1 MEFLKRKHFS
11 LWITTTFIIIVA
23 GITTNVSPVQG
34 LQGVPTWISLGIK
47 SPFIEFRNEFEVL
60 ANNSIA
66 LNITKDEQALM
77 HQEGLRKLGTF
88 IKPVDLRDSETG
100 FVKAN
105 LTKKIATPMP
115 QQRTQTQ
122 RRMHPIQEEMDQKQ
136 IILLDEDTDENGLPA
151 SLTDEDRKFIVP
163 MALKNSQP
171 DPRWAQSMARSS
183 MLSAPTAKPST
194 TTTTK
199 KPTTP
204 ATPEFASNIEDL
216 KKHILFLQN
225 LTKHDSNFQ
234 SKFVVFPSLQ
244 KDKQGRPITT
254 TSTTTTTASP
264 KVPFRP
270 IYQYS
275 APVLPPTRKSSI
287 NINSKISHS
296 PPFGGYYHNDDDEE
310 SLSAFLQPVN
320 NNGKDKIAIVPQ
332 VLLLNDQN
340 KDRRMPVATTTTST
354 TTTTTSTT
362 TTTTTTTT
370 TRRPTKPTKLPPC
383 VRNPEA
389 PKCIRLRKREELQRQ
404 RDREQLLREQEKY
417 WPRYEPYR
425 QTINN
430 TKRFAVSIEIPD
442 SIKAYLNE
450 TKNAKNLDGSGGIAE
465 ENLQILS
472 RFVRSTHKRRNIGGG
487 LQGRSTAS
495 NDKFASKYGTG
506 AFLDRDSV
514 ASSTGGRD
522 FVIPNA
528 EQMGMMAANATTPSP
543 TVPPYS
549 EPLDLNPD
557 NCYLVDGMSYGQKKQ
572 CVLHTSVMPA
582 ISRGARAT
590 IQECQ
595 FQFKNRR
602 WNCTTTEDNT
612 VFGPMTG
619 LGSPEMAFIHA
630 LAAATVTSFIA
641 RACRDGQL
649 ASCGCSSGSRPKQ
662 LHDDWNWGGCGD
674 NLEYAYKFATDFIDI
689 REKETR
695 RGTRGVGNPEKRNG
709 GGGGGR
715 GQRMHQRRQQ
725 QLLQQQLKQQQQ
737 MLADDASVSITTSV
751 KNDTK
756 ATITKQQQQQQQQQQ
771 HLANN
776 KAQTTNGSNR
786 TAEEATQSLS
796 TSQSSGASVSSSGSS
811 SSSSSSDLK
820 SLENTNKN
828 VNNSSNNSNPIQHSN
843 GTDVNTSTTQVS
855 SSLASSS
862 SSRNISPGT
871 SSMTSSSNNAA
882 AAADSS
888 NYQSQNQRQT
898 NRQRQQMRSTT
909 TSTTAPPSSSRQ
921 QQQDVSASSEEE
933 TPNGGGGGGLR
944 IKPEDLLELQ
954 ERITKEILNSKLQE
968 KEMLEL
974 QEKINREILNSK
986 VFNMDVATNGGGSSS
1001 FSANGNSNN
1010 NNNNNNNGG
1019 GGKRKRKRKNQ
1030 RAVNGMLV
1038 DVGEGG
1044 PYANSNSNG
1053 PIGTSGGSNG
1063 GGGGGGGSSGKW
1075 KNSIAA
1081 KARSLMNLHNNEAGR
1096 RAVIKKTRITCK
1108 CHGVSGSCSL
1118 ITCWQQLSSIREIG
1132 DYLREKYE
1140 ESTEVKL
1147 NKRGRL
1153 QVKDPQFKVPT
1164 AHDLV
1169 YLDESPD
1176 WCRSNKQLQW
1186 PGTHGRVCNKTSNGL
1201 DGCGILCCG
1210 RGYNTKNIVVRE
1222 RCNCKFHWCCQVKC
1236 DVCVKVI
1243 EEHTCK

>member
-11 LWITTTFIIIVA
+11 LWITTTFIIVA
-23 GITTNVSPVQG
+23 GIAANVSTVHG
-34 LQGVPTWISLGIK
+34 LQGVPTWISLGLK
-47 SPFIEFRNEFEVL
+47 SPFIEFRNEFEIL

-100 FVKAN
+100 YVKAN
-105 LTKKIATPMP
+105 LTKKVATPQP
-115 QQRTQTQ
+115 QQRTQNQ

-171 DPRWAQSMARSS
+171 DPRWAQTMARSS
-183 MLSAPTAKPST
+183 MVAPLTTRTTTTT

-244 KDKQGRPITT
+244 KDKQGKPITT
-254 TSTTTTTASP
+254 TTSTTASP
-264 KVPFRP
+264 KVPMRP

-275 APVLPPTRKSSI
+275 GPVLPPTRKPSL
-287 NINSKISHS
+287 NINSKNPQS
-296 PPFGGYYHNDDDEE
+296 PPFGGYYHNDDDED

-320 NNGKDKIAIVPQ
+320 TAKDKIAIVPQ

-340 KDRRMPVATTTTST
+340 KDRRMLPSISTSSSAATPTTTTTTTSS

-362 TTTTTTTT
+362 TSTTTT

-383 VRNPEA
+383 VRNPDS

-442 SIKAYLNE
+442 SLKAVLNE
-450 TKNAKNLDGSGGIAE
+450 SESNSPVGE

-487 LQGRSTAS
+487 LQGRSSSS
-495 NDKFASKYGTG
+495 NDKFASKYGSG
-506 AFLDRDSV
+506 AFLERDSMTS
-514 ASSTGGRD
+514 ATGGRD
-522 FVIPNA
+522 FVITNP
-528 EQMGMMAANATTPSP
+528 EQFGGIMAPNATTPSP
-543 TVPPYS
+543 TVPAYS

-582 ISRGARAT
+582 ISRGARAA

-662 LHDDWNWGGCGD
+662 LHDDWTWGGCGD

-689 REKETR
+689 REKESR
-695 RGTRGVGNPEKRNG
+695 RGTRGAGNPEKR
-709 GGGGGR
+709 GGGR

-725 QLLQQQLKQQQQ
+725 QQLLQQQHQQQ
-737 MLADDASVSITTSV
+737 MLADDASVSMSSSLN
-751 KNDTK
+751 NDTMV
-756 ATITKQQQQQQQQQQ
+756 ISSKQQQQQ
-771 HLANN
+771 HSLNN
-776 KAQTTNGSNR
+776 RVQTTNGSNR
-786 TAEEATQSLS
+786 TSPAIA
-796 TSQSSGASVSSSGSS
+796 SQSPVLTSSAAAGEAAASS
-811 SSSSSSDLK
+811 SSSASLPLSDLNT
-820 SLENTNKN
+820 LENTNKT
-828 VNNSSNNSNPIQHSN
+828 VNNIHINSDSKALNVTNKS
-843 GTDVNTSTTQVS
+843 VATS
-855 SSLASSS
+855 
-862 SSRNISPGT
+862 NISPQT
-871 SSMTSSSNNAA
+871 NISQANSSMTSSSQHKQYST
-882 AAADSS
+882 DPSTM
-888 NYQSQNQRQT
+888 QSQKQGRQL
-898 NRQRQQMRSTT
+898 
-909 TSTTAPPSSSRQ
+909 Q
-921 QQQDVSASSEEE
+921 QQQQQQKQKQQQSMRSSSISPSRQEDLSSSSSEEE
-933 TPNGGGGGGLR
+933 HFGGGGGGGAGGGLR

-986 VFNMDVATNGGGSSS
+986 VFNMDSNTNG
-1001 FSANGNSNN
+1001 
-1010 NNNNNNNGG
+1010 GG

-1030 RAVNGMLV
+1030 RAVNGMLA
-1038 DVGEGG
+1038 DVAEGG
-1044 PYANSNSNG
+1044 PYGQSTS
-1053 PIGTSGGSNG
+1053 SGGVG
-1063 GGGGGGGSSGKW
+1063 AGKW
-1075 KNSIAA
+1075 KNGIAA

-1176 WCRSNKQLQW
+1176 WCRSSKQLQW

-1236 DVCVKVI
+1236 DVCVKII

>member
-11 LWITTTFIIIVA
+11 LWITTTFIIVA
-23 GITTNVSPVQG
+23 GIAANVSTVHG
-34 LQGVPTWISLGIK
+34 LQGVPTWISLGLK

-100 FVKAN
+100 YVKAN
-105 LTKKIATPMP
+105 LTKKVATPLP
-115 QQRTQTQ
+115 QQRMQNQ

-183 MLSAPTAKPST
+183 MVAPPTPRTTT

-254 TSTTTTTASP
+254 TTTTTTAMP
-264 KVPFRP
+264 KVPMRP

-275 APVLPPTRKSSI
+275 GPVLTPTRKPSL
-287 NINSKISHS
+287 NINSKIPQS
-296 PPFGGYYHNDDDEE
+296 PPFGGYYHNDDDED

-320 NNGKDKIAIVPQ
+320 AKDKIAIVPQ

-340 KDRRMPVATTTTST
+340 KDRRMLPTVTTSSTTTTST
-354 TTTTTSTT
+354 TTTTPATT
-362 TTTTTTTT
+362 TTTSTSTSTTT

-383 VRNPEA
+383 VRNPDS

-442 SIKAYLNE
+442 SLKAVLNE
-450 TKNAKNLDGSGGIAE
+450 SESNPSGGE

-487 LQGRSTAS
+487 LQGRSSSS
-495 NDKFASKYGTG
+495 NDKFASKYGSA
-506 AFLDRDSV
+506 AFLERDTMIS
-514 ASSTGGRD
+514 ATGGRD
-522 FVIPNA
+522 FLITNP
-528 EQMGMMAANATTPSP
+528 EQFGMIAANATTPSP
-543 TVPPYS
+543 TVAAYT

-582 ISRGARAT
+582 ISRGARAA

-662 LHDDWNWGGCGD
+662 LNDDWTWGGCGD

-695 RGTRGVGNPEKRNG
+695 RGTRGAGNPEKR
-709 GGGGGR
+709 GGGR
-715 GQRMHQRRQQ
+715 GQRLHQRRQQ
-725 QLLQQQLKQQQQ
+725 QQLYQQHQQHQQQQ
-737 MLADDASVSITTSV
+737 
-751 KNDTK
+751 
-756 ATITKQQQQQQQQQQ
+756 
-771 HLANN
+771 
-776 KAQTTNGSNR
+776 
-786 TAEEATQSLS
+786 
-796 TSQSSGASVSSSGSS
+796 
-811 SSSSSSDLK
+811 
-820 SLENTNKN
+820 
-828 VNNSSNNSNPIQHSN
+828 
-843 GTDVNTSTTQVS
+843 
-855 SSLASSS
+855 
-862 SSRNISPGT
+862 
-871 SSMTSSSNNAA
+871 
-882 AAADSS
+882 
-888 NYQSQNQRQT
+888 
-898 NRQRQQMRSTT
+898 
-909 TSTTAPPSSSRQ
+909 
-921 QQQDVSASSEEE
+921 
-933 TPNGGGGGGLR
+933 
-944 IKPEDLLELQ
+944 
-954 ERITKEILNSKLQE
+954 
-968 KEMLEL
+968 
-974 QEKINREILNSK
+974 
-986 VFNMDVATNGGGSSS
+986 
-1001 FSANGNSNN
+1001 
-1010 NNNNNNNGG
+1010 
-1019 GGKRKRKRKNQ
+1019 
-1030 RAVNGMLV
+1030 
-1038 DVGEGG
+1038 
-1044 PYANSNSNG
+1044 
-1053 PIGTSGGSNG
+1053 
-1063 GGGGGGGSSGKW
+1063 
-1075 KNSIAA
+1075 
-1081 KARSLMNLHNNEAGR
+1081 
-1096 RAVIKKTRITCK
+1096 
-1108 CHGVSGSCSL
+1108 
-1118 ITCWQQLSSIREIG
+1118 
-1132 DYLREKYE
+1132 
-1140 ESTEVKL
+1140 
-1147 NKRGRL
+1147 
-1153 QVKDPQFKVPT
+1153 
-1164 AHDLV
+1164 
-1169 YLDESPD
+1169 
-1176 WCRSNKQLQW
+1176 
-1186 PGTHGRVCNKTSNGL
+1186 
-1201 DGCGILCCG
+1201 
-1210 RGYNTKNIVVRE
+1210 
-1222 RCNCKFHWCCQVKC
+1222 
-1236 DVCVKVI
+1236 
-1243 EEHTCK
+1243 